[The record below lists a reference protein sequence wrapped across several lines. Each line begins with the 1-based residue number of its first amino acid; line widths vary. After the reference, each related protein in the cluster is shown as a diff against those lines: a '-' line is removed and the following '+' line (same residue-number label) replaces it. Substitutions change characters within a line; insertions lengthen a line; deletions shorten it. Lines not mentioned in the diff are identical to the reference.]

1 MLYKFKS
8 KATGDLI
15 MLEPQGRQILSL
27 IGKAPSPKGILQVA
41 EMPAA
46 IAALQAAVLAHEA
59 ARAEALQQAHAKGTD
74 PEREEGISLRQ
85 RAAPFIEMMRRCLKE
100 EHDLV
105 WGV

>member
-27 IGKAPSPKGILQVA
+27 IGKTPSPKGILQVA

-59 ARAEALQQAHAKGTD
+59 ARAEALQQAHDKGTD

-85 RAAPFIEMMRRCLKE
+85 RPAPFIEMMRRCLKE
-100 EHDLV
+100 EHDLF

>member
-27 IGKAPSPKGILQVA
+27 IGKEPSPKGILLVA
-41 EMPAA
+41 DMPAA
-46 IAALQAAVLAHEA
+46 IAALQAAVQAQEA
-59 ARAEALQQAHAKGTD
+59 AQARAAEQARAQG
-74 PEREEGISLRQ
+74 EEPQRSEGVSLRQ
-85 RAAPFIEMMRRCLKE
+85 RAAPFIEMMRRCQQE